1 MEVIFIA
8 LVAFG
13 GGIVAALLG
22 WLESSIPFDRG
33 KFGSSLLRALIA
45 GVVFGVLYNY
55 ADTGVTVLD
64 YAIAFLGG
72 AGVDVLGNRAAGSL
86 TTR

>member
-1 MEVIFIA
+1 MEVLLIA

-22 WLESSIPFDRG
+22 WLEAGTPFDKG
-33 KFGSSLLRALIA
+33 KFGSSALRALIA
-45 GVVFGVLYNY
+45 GVAFGVLYNY

-72 AGVDVLGNRAAGSL
+72 AGVDVLGNRAAGSISNE
-86 TTR
+86 